1 MNQSNPP
8 ILLKQQLYTE
18 TVSVWK
24 INDELIEITQ
34 NSDGKYLLYKLTEN
48 EFKEWDSYSHI
59 SGGLD
64 KCTKVGKQAE
74 ILHGEWGQHLE

>member
-18 TVSVWK
+18 IVSVWR
-24 INDELIEITQ
+24 INGELIEITQ
-34 NSDGKYLLYKLTEN
+34 NSDGKYLVYKLTEK

-59 SGGLD
+59 FGGLN
-64 KCTKVGKQAE
+64 KCTKVGEKAKILQA
-74 ILHGEWGQHLE
+74 EWGQHLE